1 MPGDGAFAFGGGA
14 CRQVLGPLSSGDGLD
29 SGPRDQAVR
38 AGSASATAWLA
49 CLALMWLALLPMT
62 ILGVAI
68 GLWVG
73 ADAPLER
80 IF

>member
-1 MPGDGAFAFGGGA
+1 
-14 CRQVLGPLSSGDGLD
+14 
-29 SGPRDQAVR
+29 
-38 AGSASATAWLA
+38 
-49 CLALMWLALLPMT
+49 MWLALLPMT